1 MTESFSGGWLMRI
14 ALAKLLL
21 ASPDLLMLDEPTN
34 HLDVESVEWL
44 ERFLATYDGAVLLI
58 SHDRDFINGV
68 ANKVVE
74 IERTKL
80 VSYQG
85 DYESFVEQ
93 RAERSAQ
100 LEATA
105 KGQQRKVDQTQAFI
119 NRFRY
124 KASKAKQVQSRIR
137 SLQKLERVDAP
148 AEKRR
153 AMRFTFPTPQRP
165 GRVVVDLDEIRF
177 AYDGDPIYD
186 GLDLAI
192 ERDQKIALVGP
203 NGAGKSTMLK
213 LLAGVLEPQAGER
226 KLGHNVNLAYF
237 AQHQIE
243 ALNDDNRVLVELSQA
258 IPAGVQI
265 KARDLLGR
273 FMFSGDD
280 VDKPVGV
287 LSGGERTRLALA
299 KMLVSPANV
308 LCLDEPTN
316 HLDMWSRDVLEDAL
330 TDYQGTIVLITHDR
344 HLIRSVADHIIEIV
358 DGQVTVHH
366 GDYDAYIARRERE
379 ASRAP
384 IDERSEKKPAD
395 DAPRPTG
402 PKTKEQKRLEAEAR
416 KRTKHLRERLAR
428 IESELDEVGAEL
440 KQMSDTLADPSVYDS
455 GQDIKEL
462 VRVYELAKRRA
473 EKLEKQWEEAA
484 RSLEEAET
492 G

>member
-1 MTESFSGGWLMRI
+1 
-14 ALAKLLL
+14 
-21 ASPDLLMLDEPTN
+21 
-34 HLDVESVEWL
+34 
-44 ERFLATYDGAVLLI
+44 
-58 SHDRDFINGV
+58 
-68 ANKVVE
+68 
-74 IERTKL
+74 
-80 VSYQG
+80 
-85 DYESFVEQ
+85 
-93 RAERSAQ
+93 
-100 LEATA
+100 
-105 KGQQRKVDQTQAFI
+105 
-119 NRFRY
+119 
-124 KASKAKQVQSRIR
+124 
-137 SLQKLERVDAP
+137 
-148 AEKRR
+148 
-153 AMRFTFPTPQRP
+153 MRFTFPTPQRP

-462 VRVYELAKRRA
+462 VRIYELAKRRA